1 MNSNRFHRQIL
12 TALLPVL
19 CIVGVT
25 TGGCAVNPATG
36 RSQLMLISEAQEA
49 ALGREADPQIVAQYG
64 LYDDP
69 LIQDYVQALGED
81 LAAKSERPDL
91 PWSFKVLDDP
101 LVNAFALPGGY
112 IYVTRGILAHF
123 DSEAELAAV
132 LGHEIG
138 HVTAR
143 HSANQMSKQTLA
155 TGLLIAGTIALD
167 RDDQYLGALAGVA
180 AQLMFLKFSR
190 DDERQADSLGL
201 RYIDRQGYDPR
212 PMTNVFQT
220 LGRVS
225 DAAGGPRGPGWTTT
239 HPAPENRVEL
249 LSAAMVRMNTD
260 FTGRPIRRQEFQAKI
275 DGIVFGEDP
284 REGYFVGHTFY
295 HPGLALQLEFPE
307 GWKFQNQRAAVVAV
321 SPQQDAMMQMSLAQA
336 ESVAEAEQKFYEQS
350 GVNRSG
356 NWKPLAP
363 PTAVGGDFEVVDPAN
378 NQSQEVRGRVAFAQL
393 GDNIY
398 QLLSYSKSGSW
409 RGYERRLGEAMGS
422 LKPLKDRR
430 YLDVKPKRVTL
441 VTLDRRMTLE
451 EFYRRYPST
460 VDLNYLGILNQ
471 AQPETV
477 FEKGAVIKRVVGGEL
492 PGS

>member
-1 MNSNRFHRQIL
+1 MNHNPLHRQIL
-12 TALLPVL
+12 TALLPIILLAGFV
-19 CIVGVT
+19 

-49 ALGREADPQIVAQYG
+49 AMGREADPEIVAQYG

-91 PWSFKVLDDP
+91 PWEFKVLDDP

-143 HSANQMSKQTLA
+143 HSANQLSKQTLA
-155 TGLLIAGTIALD
+155 TGLLIAGSLALD
-167 RDDQYLGALAGVA
+167 YDEQYIAGLAGIA

-190 DDERQADSLGL
+190 DDERQADALGL

-212 PMTNVFQT
+212 PMTNVFET

-225 DAAGGPRGPGWTTT
+225 EAAGGGAGPKWAST
-239 HPAPENRVEL
+239 HPAPENRVQL
-249 LSAAMVRMNTD
+249 LNGQIAQMGVD
-260 FTGRPIRRQEFQAKI
+260 FTGRPIRRQEYLARI
-275 DGIVFGEDP
+275 DGIVFGQDP
-284 REGYFVGHTFY
+284 REGYFVGNAFY
-295 HPGLALQLEFPE
+295 HPELKLQLEFPR
-307 GWKFQNQRAAVVAV
+307 GWTFQNQRAAVSAL
-321 SPQQDAMMQMSLAQA
+321 SPQKDALMQMSLAEA
-336 ESVAEAEQKFYEQS
+336 DSVAEAERKFYQQS
-350 GVNRSG
+350 GVTRSG
-356 NWKPLAP
+356 SWQPLAP
-363 PTAVGGDFEVVDPAN
+363 PSAVGSDFELADQQN
-378 NQSQEVRGRVAFAQL
+378 TLLGRVSFAKI
-393 GDNIY
+393 GDNVY
-398 QLLSYSKSGSW
+398 QIVGFSRRGSW
-409 RGYERRLGEAMGS
+409 RGYEQLLGEAIS
-422 LKPLKDRR
+422 TLKPLTDRR
-430 YLDVKPKRVTL
+430 HLNVQPKKIDL

-451 EFYRRYPST
+451 EFNRRYPST

-471 AQPETV
+471 AQPDTV
-477 FEKGAVIKRVVGGEL
+477 LEKGALVKRVVGGEL
-492 PGS
+492 PDS